1 MTETLILLDNTV
13 LSNFA
18 LVQQPALVI
27 RVCPGRACTTA
38 AAYAEHE
45 AAVEKGLL
53 QANLWSDLPVI
64 ELTEDAVQ
72 LVEMLPARLG
82 PGERT
87 CLAVAI
93 QRGGVVATDDL
104 SARQL
109 ARRQG
114 VKFTGTLGIL
124 VLAVTSGEVSIDQ
137 GNAFLAEMVAAG
149 YRSPVES
156 LEVLLRVDL

>member
-1 MTETLILLDNTV
+1 MTEALVLLDNTV

-27 RVCPGRACTTA
+27 RVCLGRACTTA
-38 AAYAEHE
+38 AARAEHE

-53 QANLWSDLPVI
+53 RANLWSDLPII
-64 ELTEDAVQ
+64 ELTEDEVQ
-72 LVEMLPARLG
+72 LVETLPARLG

-93 QRGGVVATDDL
+93 RRGGVVATDDL

-114 VKFTGTLGIL
+114 VRITGTLGIL
-124 VLAVTSGEVSIDQ
+124 LLTVTAGEVSVDQ
-137 GNAFLAEMVAAG
+137 ANAFLAEMVATG

-156 LEVLLRVDL
+156 LEVLLRADY

>member
-1 MTETLILLDNTV
+1 MNETLVLLDNTV

-18 LVQQPALVI
+18 LVQQPTLVI

-38 AAYAEHE
+38 AARAEHE

-53 QANLWSDLPVI
+53 QAQLWADLPVI
-64 ELTEDAVQ
+64 ELTEDEIQ

-104 SARQL
+104 GARQL
-109 ARRQG
+109 ARRQN
-114 VKFTGTLGIL
+114 VKITGTLGIL
-124 VLAVTSGEVSIDQ
+124 VLAVTAGEVSVDQ
-137 GNAFLAEMVAAG
+137 ANTFLAEMVAAG

-156 LEVLLRVDL
+156 LEVLLRADS